1 MSRKDIVVIPHGASE
16 RIIANAMKNALRMP
30 IHLFDPF
37 RGEHDIAIG
46 NIVDVMDTCGFKDE
60 KTLHK
65 TLPNLSYSSKGSI
78 RMKDLVI
85 FPILDVD
92 SYKKEK
98 KAYITG
104 NLFRESPFRD
114 RIHPIVNDTDLDAV
128 LIGLGYPIS
137 TAGANKTATYH
148 SVFDSMMAEEY
159 IQLSNAIK
167 TVSKQSNLDVFID
180 YCLSQKPEFQGKIL
194 PPF

>member
-30 IHLFDPF
+30 IYLFDPF
-37 RGEHDIAIG
+37 KGKRDIAIG
-46 NIVDVMDTCGFKDE
+46 NITEVMETYGFSDE
-60 KTLHK
+60 KALHK
-65 TLPNLSYSSKGSI
+65 VLPDLKYASKGSV
-78 RMKDLVI
+78 RMNDLVI

-98 KAYITG
+98 KSYVTG
-104 NLFRESPFRD
+104 NLFRDSPFRD
-114 RIHPIVNDTDLDAV
+114 RIHPIVNDTDLDTV

-148 SVFDSMMAEEY
+148 SVFDPMMAQEY

-167 TVSKQSNLDVFID
+167 TIPEQSNLDMFID
-180 YCLSQKPEFQGKIL
+180 YCLSQRPEFQGKIL